1 MEKITKEQYEAAK
14 VIVERYNSQL
24 ELEFKEKISNI
35 KLDLA
40 KYFDENEVCGH
51 MIEEFGVRSN
61 DSWFGTKS
69 FDSAEIFSVIPFFD
83 ENYEDDKADADIE
96 AIGLKYGI
104 RLGWETGVYPK

>member
-1 MEKITKEQYEAAK
+1 MERVTKEQYEAAK
-14 VIVERYNSQL
+14 AIVEKYDSQL

-35 KLDLA
+35 KLDL
-40 KYFDENEVCGH
+40 KEYFSENEVCRH
-51 MIEEFGVRSN
+51 IIKEFGVRT
-61 DSWFGTKS
+61 DYSWFGSKN
-69 FDSAEIFSVIPFFD
+69 FNSAEIFSVIPFFD